1 MVRDDSA
8 VGRALTDL
16 VLEVF
21 RLNGR
26 LLAAGDRLVRPVGQ
40 TSARWQVLGAAML
53 GQRTVSQIAREMGLT
68 RQSVQRT
75 ADRLE
80 VDGLVTCEENPAN
93 RRAGLVTLTLRG
105 KSVLDW
111 ILRKEKAWS
120 DELGAP
126 FGETR
131 LRAALRVIR
140 SLREELEGAG
150 RAHRARPSR
159 AREAAASGGT
169 AGSRRLRR
177 ARSSRAGEPRAGG
190 APASSRASRKKG
202 GKP

>member
-1 MVRDDSA
+1 MPRGDA
-8 VGRALTDL
+8 AAGRALTDL

-40 TSARWQVLGAAML
+40 TSARWQVLGAVML
-53 GQRTVSQIAREMGLT
+53 VQRTVSQIAREMGLT

-80 VDGLVTCEENPAN
+80 ADGLVTYAENPAN
-93 RRAGLVTLTLRG
+93 RRAGLVTLSPRG
-105 KSVLDW
+105 KSILDW
-111 ILRKEKAWS
+111 ILREEKTWS

-126 FGETR
+126 LGETR
-131 LRAALRVIR
+131 IRAALRVIR
-140 SLREELEGAG
+140 SLRQALEVAE
-150 RAHRARPSR
+150 RAHRAR
-159 AREAAASGGT
+159 
-169 AGSRRLRR
+169 
-177 ARSSRAGEPRAGG
+177 RSPGR
-190 APASSRASRKKG
+190 APASSGARRKKG